1 MKPTKDDIEISLA
14 DSLLTVA
21 EVSKMLRCSERTI
34 RRFIL
39 SGKLTAVQT
48 GRCYRFRRHDL
59 AEFVRRSLTSS
70 RARIERV
77 ADEVRLSCSK

>member
-1 MKPTKDDIEISLA
+1 MKLGSFREGEVKATKADEAISVA
-14 DSLLTVA
+14 DPLLTLV
-21 EVSKMLRCSERTI
+21 EVSKILRCSERTI

-48 GRCYRFRRHDL
+48 GRCYRFRRQDL

-70 RARIERV
+70 RARSRE
-77 ADEVRLSCSK
+77 